1 MFSLLCNK
9 VFRAWLLPLTF
20 ISFSDPFLRVIS
32 YLGGLSP
39 AIDHGYSTN
48 TYGPSS
54 LCAGVPLNSWRWA
67 VSASCWKNL
76 TRSRIALCSR
86 YRSATDSGTYPFN
99 FVRFQRWSII
109 YRSNVFTGPNNSS
122 AGVHPVVEWYH
133 SSFENLRVVRLSKT
147 SMSYNLYW
155 LFRLWGIMDVYPYN
169 LEVRIDS
176 IICLLYAAV
185 VSNYFATGVLYVLK

>member
-39 AIDHGYSTN
+39 TIDHGYSTN

-54 LCAGVPLNSWRWA
+54 LCAGVPLSSWRWA
-67 VSASCWKNL
+67 VSVSCCKNL

-109 YRSNVFTGPNNSS
+109 YRSNVFTSPNNSS

-133 SSFENLRVVRLSKT
+133 SHLKT
-147 SMSYNLYW
+147 YALCGCQRHRCRIIFIDYSDYEG
-155 LFRLWGIMDVYPYN
+155 LWMYI
-169 LEVRIDS
+169 L
-176 IICLLYAAV
+176 IILK
-185 VSNYFATGVLYVLK
+185 YVLTP